1 MKGFTSGPPIRD
13 PFFFFFFFL
22 LKRAI
27 GFCHLL
33 EEINLWRL
41 VSTNAATY
49 YAILCMYMWNLF
61 WQTLQLTTNRCY
73 WLKHCPH
80 ETSKNWQRP
89 TIPQALLFLPHNGF
103 DFHPNCLTPSNRCQ
117 NTIGQG
123 IIYIITPTY
132 ISHYASEAFLGKWH
146 TTCQD
151 FIHAINKHH

>member
-1 MKGFTSGPPIRD
+1 MNAFTSGPPIRVL
-13 PFFFFFFFL
+13 FL
-22 LKRAI
+22 CLKKRGEPLA
-27 GFCHLL
+27 FCHLL
-33 EEINLWRL
+33 EKINLWRL
-41 VSTNAATY
+41 VSANTATSSV
-49 YAILCMYMWNLF
+49 ILCMCMSETCTANLSN
-61 WQTLQLTTNRCY
+61 WPLMGAIGLNMVQVK
-73 WLKHCPH
+73 WA
-80 ETSKNWQRP
+80 NWQQP
-89 TIPQALLFLPHNGF
+89 TIPLALLFLLHNGF